1 MTLEE
6 HQQQLSQVYF
16 SSQDPA
22 VKAGAEITNQYSEM
36 LKQNQLSKGEYLQ
49 LIADVR
55 NTTNITMM
63 MNEMANLEMLNTAIN
78 GLIDIVTLSV

>member
-6 HQQQLSQVYF
+6 HQQQLSKVYF
-16 SSQDPA
+16 ASQDPA
-22 VKAGAEITNQYSEM
+22 VKAGAEITNQYTEM

-63 MNEMANLEMLNTAIN
+63 MNEMANLELLNTAIN
-78 GLIDIVTLSV
+78 GLIDVVTLTV

>member
-22 VKAGAEITNQYSEM
+22 VKAGAEITNQYTEM

-63 MNEMANLEMLNTAIN
+63 MNEMANLELLNTAIN
-78 GLIDIVTLSV
+78 GLIDVVTLTV

>member
-6 HQQQLSQVYF
+6 HQEQLSQVYF

-22 VKAGAEITNQYSEM
+22 VKAGAEITNQYTEL
-36 LKQNQLSKGEYLQ
+36 LKQNQLSKAEYLQ

-63 MNEMANLEMLNTAIN
+63 INEMANLELLDTAIN
-78 GLIDIVTLSV
+78 GLIDVVTLTV

>member
-6 HQQQLSQVYF
+6 HQEQLSQVYF

-22 VKAGAEITNQYSEM
+22 VKAGAEITNQYTEL
-36 LKQNQLSKGEYLQ
+36 LKQNQLSKAEYLQ

-63 MNEMANLEMLNTAIN
+63 INEMANLELLNTAIN
-78 GLIDIVTLSV
+78 GLIDVVTLTV